1 MACFSCPEGKE
12 PKGDVHR
19 DCIAVSALAIST
31 LNACN

>member
-31 LNACN
+31 LNA